1 MEHSF
6 LMRLLEIDPTKAGL
20 LALIGAISAVMA
32 NRGIAVFH
40 DGLRPLMP
48 EYLEGRMSRKA
59 LGATSFALSF
69 GLIIGFGLPF
79 SLTAPIILVHSLL
92 LGTDVIGVWCADSR
106 KGAVLSGVLGALY
119 AIALLTGLRSVV
131 ELFSHMPVNFMSNL
145 GKVGDPIVACFALFP
160 AIVVGYQYGYRKG
173 IWVLVAT
180 LVGYLA
186 TQAIGNLSFGGL
198 IATPVK
204 LDPNG
209 SALLLSMVA
218 MFYFAMQER
227 PAQPANGQ
235 QPGANEMLVGLFS
248 SRIERI
254 QKNKWLLV
262 LSGGLTAVAATMS
275 FSLLAEG
282 PVSLQLM
289 AHGEQTSAMLVALAR
304 AISFVPLVGM
314 TAIATGV
321 YSPDGMKF
329 VFVAGLATNNP
340 WIAFIAGCVIML
352 MEIQLLTKIAIGLD
366 KYPGV
371 KACGDHIRTAITR
384 MLEVSL
390 LVGGMIAS
398 NAILP
403 GMGFMVV
410 AGLYLLNRTS
420 KRPLVEMAIGPIATI
435 AVGILAN
442 IIQIVGIG

>member
-20 LALIGAISAVMA
+20 LALIGAISAMMA

-106 KGAVLSGVLGALY
+106 KGLVLSGVIGALY

-198 IATPVK
+198 LATPVK

-209 SALLLSMVA
+209 SALLLSMIA
-218 MFYFAMQER
+218 MFYFAMKER
-227 PAQPANGQ
+227 PPEPTNGQ
-235 QPGANEMLVGLFS
+235 QAGANAMLVGLFS

-340 WIAFIAGCVIML
+340 WIAFIAGCIIML

-366 KYPGV
+366 KYPGI

>member
-20 LALIGAISAVMA
+20 LALIGAISAMMA

-106 KGAVLSGVLGALY
+106 KGLVLSGVVGALY

-198 IATPVK
+198 LATPVK

-209 SALLLSMVA
+209 SALLLSMIA
-218 MFYFAMQER
+218 MFYFAMKER
-227 PAQPANGQ
+227 PPEPTNGQ
-235 QPGANEMLVGLFS
+235 QAGANAMLVGLFS

-340 WIAFIAGCVIML
+340 WIAFIAGCIIML

-366 KYPGV
+366 KYPGI

>member
-1 MEHSF
+1 MAQDF
-6 LMRLLEIDPTKAGL
+6 LLRLIEVDPLKAML
-20 LALIGAISAVMA
+20 LALIGAISAMMA

-40 DGLRPLMP
+40 DGLRPLIP

-59 LGATSFALSF
+59 LAATSFALSF
-69 GLIIGFGLPF
+69 GLIIGFGIPF
-79 SLTAPIILVHSLL
+79 SLAAPIILVHSLL
-92 LGTDVIGVWCADSR
+92 LGTDVIGIWCADSK
-106 KGAVLSGVLGALY
+106 KGFILSGIIGALY
-119 AIALLTGLRSVV
+119 AVGLLTGLRSIV
-131 ELFSHMPVNFMSNL
+131 EIFSMLPVNFMNNL
-145 GKVGDPIVACFALFP
+145 SKVGDPIVVCFSLFP
-160 AIVVGYQYGYRKG
+160 AVVVGYQYGYRKG

-180 LVGYLA
+180 IIGYLG
-186 TQAIGNLSFGGL
+186 TQSVGSLTFGGL
-198 IATPVK
+198 IEKPVK

-209 SALLLSMVA
+209 TALLLAMVA
-218 MFYFAMQER
+218 MFYFAMKER
-227 PAQPANGQ
+227 PPQRTDDGQ
-235 QPGANEMLVGLFS
+235 KGANEMLVGLFS

-254 QKNKWLLV
+254 QKNKWLLI

-289 AHGEQTSAMLVALAR
+289 AQGEQSSAMLVALAR
-304 AISFVPLVGM
+304 AISFVPLVGT

-329 VFVAGLATNNP
+329 VFVAGLATSNP
-340 WIAFIAGCVIML
+340 WIAFIAGCVIMFL
-352 MEIQLLTKIAIGLD
+352 EIIMLAKIAIWLD

-384 MLEVSL
+384 MLEISL

-410 AGLYLLNRTS
+410 AGIYLLNRTS
-420 KRPLVEMAIGPIATI
+420 KRPFVEMAIGPIATI
-435 AVGILAN
+435 IVGILAN
-442 IIQIVGIG
+442 IIHLVGLS